1 MPESPWSEPV
11 DRLWFVR
18 VVSARDADAAPD
30 RDRPVT
36 PKTVLGVKISVHGD
50 EIVARFTV
58 TAPDAERAS
67 MRALSRWRRTAELVG
82 LAGFGVASLVVER
95 SEPDSIG
102 PFTIADADHEGAWRP
117 RSERLRIDLRNG
129 EAPADDHP
137 HLPYRI
143 HPPGSDATD

>member
-1 MPESPWSEPV
+1 
-11 DRLWFVR
+11 
-18 VVSARDADAAPD
+18 
-30 RDRPVT
+30 
-36 PKTVLGVKISVHGD
+36 
-50 EIVARFTV
+50 
-58 TAPDAERAS
+58 

-95 SEPDSIG
+95 AEPDSIG
-102 PFTIADADHEGAWRP
+102 PFTIADADHHGVWRP

-143 HPPGSDATD
+143 RPPGPDATD